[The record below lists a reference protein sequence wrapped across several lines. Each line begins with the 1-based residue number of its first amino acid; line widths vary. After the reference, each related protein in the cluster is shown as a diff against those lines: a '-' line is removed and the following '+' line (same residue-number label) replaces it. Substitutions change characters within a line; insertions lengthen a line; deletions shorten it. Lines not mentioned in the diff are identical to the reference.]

1 MRKLNQQFLNSPEM
15 QGLVLYV
22 SLNAI
27 TILIVAAIT
36 FISL

>member
-1 MRKLNQQFLNSPEM
+1 MRKTKKQISISPEM

-27 TILIVAAIT
+27 TILLVVVIT
-36 FISL
+36 FVSL